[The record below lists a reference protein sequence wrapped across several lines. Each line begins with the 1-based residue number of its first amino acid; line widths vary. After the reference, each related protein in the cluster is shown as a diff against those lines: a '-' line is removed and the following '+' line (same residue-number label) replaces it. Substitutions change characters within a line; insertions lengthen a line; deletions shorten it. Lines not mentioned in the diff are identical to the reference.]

1 MNSHPNNTTS
11 SQTRFPRLEIFSI
24 SSTNSPIR
32 ANASALLRAESRQNV
47 PGIPITMLPR
57 SVVRTVC
64 VLYVRSTSC
73 TLIHGVVCTYA
84 GIYGERVCASLARGQ
99 LLCRNWYIEW
109 STQKAIPTGGGHG
122 TRKDFKVGTGL
133 TWTAKGSGDHVA
145 LLTHGL

>member
-1 MNSHPNNTTS
+1 MNSHPNNTS

-84 GIYGERVCASLARGQ
+84 GIYGESVCASLARGQ